1 MAEPTDPLALSTALT
16 AKTRAL
22 CAGLEHGEADILEL
36 VTPTTAELLAWW
48 FGEDMVLA
56 RGGHQGGLNF
66 HAGQKQAILNAIV
79 AHEVLSL
86 GHTNWSLKD
95 LYQAA
100 APDALLVGNRLAEV
114 SDQPF
119 AGPPQERLHLHG
131 GPGEARV
138 GGHLSKHSHPKYCFK
153 MATGTG
159 KTWVLQALMVWQ
171 LLNKTAAMAAGVDDP
186 RFTRQFMVVAPGLIV
201 YERLLD
207 AFCGKLVANGNG
219 SRNFATSDLAQYADL
234 LVPEANRE
242 AVFAFVRGNVCAKQD
257 IGLKATG
264 NGMIAITNWHLLAEG
279 DASEVIDEQ
288 DSIATPGLALPP
300 EQVVAAVLPLAP
312 GRATGNSLDVLDRRY
327 ARGNVLEYLAKLP
340 ELMVFNDEA
349 HHIHEVKREGETT
362 EVEWQ
367 KSLSRIAET
376 KGRRFVQVD
385 FSATPYNDVG
395 SGKNKKKVY
404 FPHIVTDFD
413 LKSAMRAGLVKS
425 LVLDRRKE
433 IGALPLEFKA
443 ERDEQ
448 GNPALSEGQRVMLR
462 AGLKKLRKLE
472 ADFAR
477 IDPTRHPKMLVVC
490 EDTTVSPLVAA
501 FLQDQEGLNADEVM
515 TIDSGK
521 KAELG
526 EKDWAPVRE
535 RLFSV
540 DRHATPRVIVSVL
553 MLREGFDVNNICV
566 IVPLRSSQAQILL
579 EQTIGRGLRLMWRD
593 PEYTDLKRENRE
605 RINAGQEPGSLLDVL
620 SIVEHPAFQSFY
632 DDLINEGLA
641 TTTGDDT
648 DNTSA
653 TGDVLNAELREG
665 FEAFDFALP
674 FIVQE
679 TDELRDHQALD
690 VAALPA
696 FTHMTA
702 TELSGLLGKGD
713 TFISQDLQSA
723 TLFGDYRVDGAVMNV
738 GGYNDYLSRLTRR
751 ISQALSEP
759 LSKFSKGNKI
769 ATHLAK
775 PYLQVNT
782 ADLTGWLDD
791 YIWTQLFGTAF
802 DPLNG
807 ENWRVLLLQPVVDHI
822 TKVFAVA
829 LLDAEQTHTTGQ
841 VEVHQRCLSE
851 VPRLVVREA
860 HSTPVSKSI
869 YTHLGWAARNGGL
882 ERTFIHWAQ
891 ADAQVLAFCKIS
903 ENRHTFARLRYVKDD
918 GLPAFYSPD
927 FLVRTAGAIY
937 LVETK
942 AQQQTIHPNVQR
954 KLKAAV
960 GWCGRINELPPE
972 HRSGLP
978 WHYVLLGEDAVH
990 EWQGKGARLA
1000 DLLDHARLRPLAD
1013 HTRQTQLAW

>member
-1 MAEPTDPLALSTALT
+1 MTVKTYAADDQLALSTGLT
-16 AKTRAL
+16 AKTQQL
-22 CAGLEHGEADILEL
+22 CLGLESGAADILEL
-36 VTPTTAELLAWW
+36 VTPTTAELLMWW

-56 RGGHQGGLNF
+56 RGGSNGALNF

-79 AHEVLSL
+79 AHETL
-86 GHTNWSLKD
+86 GKD
-95 LYQAA
+95 RASWTLQNLYEQAA
-100 APDALLVGNRLAEV
+100 PEALLEGTRLAEV
-114 SDQPF
+114 SS
-119 AGPPQERLHLHG
+119 
-131 GPGEARV
+131 
-138 GGHLSKHSHPKYCFK
+138 SKHAHPKYCLK

-159 KTWVLQALMVWQ
+159 KTWVLQALLIWQ
-171 LLNKTAAMAAGVDDP
+171 MLNKTAALAEGIDDA
-186 RFTRQFMVVAPGLIV
+186 RFTRQFMVVAPVLIV

-207 AFCGKLVANGNG
+207 AFCGKLLSGGNG
-219 SRNFATSDLAQYADL
+219 SRDFASSDMAQFADL
-234 LVPEANRE
+234 FIPETHRE
-242 AVFAFVRGNVCAKQD
+242 AVFAFVRGNVCSKNE

-264 NGMIAITNWHLLAEG
+264 NGMIAITNWHLLVEG
-279 DASEVIDEQ
+279 DAPEAVEEV
-288 DSIATPGLALPP
+288 SAPGAPP
-300 EQVVAAVLPLAP
+300 DPQQVIESVLPLMP
-312 GRATGNSLDVLDRRY
+312 GRATGNSLEVLDRRY
-327 ARGNVLEYLAKLP
+327 ARGNVLEFLAGLP

-349 HHIHEVKREGETT
+349 HHIHEFKREGETT

-367 KSLSRIAET
+367 KSLSRIAEP
-376 KGRRFVQVD
+376 KGRRFVQMD

-395 SGKNKKKVY
+395 SGKNKRKLY
-404 FPHIVTDFD
+404 FPHIITDFD

-433 IGALPLEFKA
+433 VGALPLEFKA
-443 ERDEQ
+443 ERDEA
-448 GNPALSEGQRVMLR
+448 GNPCLSEGQRVMLR

-472 ADFAR
+472 ADFAK
-477 IDPTRHPKMLVVC
+477 IDSTRHPKMLVVC

-501 FLQDQEGLNADEVM
+501 FLQDQEGLGNDEVM

-540 DRHATPRVIVSVL
+540 DKHAAPRVIVSVL

-593 PEYTDLKRENRE
+593 AEYTDLKRENRD

-641 TTTGDDT
+641 GTTGDEMD
-648 DNTSA
+648 DTSA
-653 TGDVLNAELREG
+653 TGDVMATELRDG
-665 FEAFDFALP
+665 FEAFDFGIP
-674 FIVQE
+674 FILQE
-679 TDELRDHQALD
+679 ADELRDHHPLD
-690 VAALPA
+690 VGDLPA
-696 FTHMTA
+696 FTAMTPEQL
-702 TELSGLLGKGD
+702 TGLLGKGD

-738 GGYNDYLSRLTRR
+738 AGYNDYLSRLTRR

-759 LSKFSKGNKI
+759 LPKGNKV

-782 ADLTGWLDD
+782 AELTGWIDD
-791 YIWTQLFGTAF
+791 YIWTQLFGQTF
-802 DPLNG
+802 NPLEDAQG
-807 ENWRVLLLQPVVDHI
+807 TENWRVLLLQPVVDHI

-829 LLDAEQTHTTGQ
+829 LLDSEQKHVTGQ
-841 VEVHQRCLSE
+841 TEVHQRMLSE
-851 VPRLVVREA
+851 VPKLMVRES
-860 HSTPVSKSI
+860 HSAEVSKCI
-869 YTHLGWAARNGGL
+869 YTRLGWPAKSGGL
-882 ERTFIHWAQ
+882 ERALIHWAQ
-891 ADAQVLAFCKIS
+891 ADTQVQAFCKIS

-927 FLVRTAGAIY
+927 FLVRTQAITNEAIY

-960 GWCGRINELPPE
+960 AWCDRINALPPSM
-972 HRSGLP
+972 RGGLA
-978 WHYVLLGEDAVH
+978 WHYVLLGEAVVQ
-990 EWQGKGARLA
+990 EWQDKGARLIE
-1000 DLLDHARLRPLAD
+1000 LLDFARLRPLAD
-1013 HTRQTQLAW
+1013 STLQQKLL

>member
-1 MAEPTDPLALSTALT
+1 MSGGKTKDAEHPLALSAGLT
-16 AKTRAL
+16 GKTNAL
-22 CAGLEHGEADILEL
+22 CLGLESGAADVLEL
-36 VTPTTAELLAWW
+36 VTPTTAELLGWW
-48 FGEDMVLA
+48 FGEDMVAA
-56 RGGHQGGLNF
+56 RGGLNF

-79 AHEVLSL
+79 AHEVLGAGRERWGL
-86 GHTNWSLKD
+86 LQ
-95 LYQAA
+95 LYEAA
-100 APDALLVGNRLAEV
+100 APDALLAGNRMAEV
-114 SDQPF
+114 SAP
-119 AGPPQERLHLHG
+119 
-131 GPGEARV
+131 
-138 GGHLSKHSHPKYCFK
+138 KHAHPKYCFK

-159 KTWVLQALMVWQ
+159 KTWVLQALMIWQ
-171 LLNKTAAMAAGVDDP
+171 LLNKTAALEAGVDDP
-186 RFTRQFMVVAPGLIV
+186 RFTRHFMVVAPGLIV

-207 AFCGKLVANGNG
+207 AFCGKLIENSNG
-219 SRNFATSDLAQYADL
+219 SRDFSRSDVAQFADL
-234 LVPEANRE
+234 FIPEAYRE
-242 AVFAFVRGNVCAKQD
+242 RVFAFVRGNVCSKSE

-264 NGMIAITNWHLLAEG
+264 NGMIAITNWHLLAAGEG
-279 DASEVIDEQ
+279 VDETDEEV
-288 DSIATPGLALPP
+288 STPGAPLPP
-300 EQVVAAVLPLAP
+300 EQVVGAVLPLTP
-312 GRATGNSLDVLDRRY
+312 GRATGNSLDVLDRRW
-327 ARGNVLEYLAKLP
+327 ARGNVLSYLADLP

-349 HHIHEVKREGETT
+349 HHIHEFKREGETT

-395 SGKNKKKVY
+395 TGKHKQKRY

-413 LKSAMRAGLVKS
+413 LKAAMRAGLVKS

-443 ERDEQ
+443 ERDES

-472 ADFAR
+472 ADFATL
-477 IDPTRHPKMLVVC
+477 DPHRHPKMLVVC
-490 EDTTVSPLVAA
+490 EDTTVSPLVAQ
-501 FLQDQEGLNADEVM
+501 FLQDQEGLSAEEVM

-605 RINAGQEPGSLLDVL
+605 RINAGQEPGSLIDVL
-620 SIVEHPAFQSFY
+620 SIVEHPAFQTFY
-632 DDLINEGLA
+632 DDLLAEGLA
-641 TTTGDDT
+641 GTTGDEAD
-648 DNTSA
+648 DGSA
-653 TGDVLNAELREG
+653 VGDVIAAELREG
-665 FEAFDFALP
+665 FGAFDFGIP
-674 FIVQE
+674 FILQE
-679 TDELRDHQALD
+679 TDELRDHRPLD
-690 VAALPA
+690 VEDLPPFTTMSLPA
-696 FTHMTA
+696 
-702 TELSGLLGKGD
+702 LNGLLGKGD

-751 ISQALSEP
+751 ISQALHEP
-759 LSKFSKGNKI
+759 LPKTGKVT
-769 ATHLAK
+769 THLAK

-791 YIWTQLFGTAF
+791 YIWTRLFDAPF
-802 DPLNG
+802 NPLGNDHGG

-822 TKVFAVA
+822 TKVFAMA
-829 LLDAEQTHTTGQ
+829 LLASEETLQTGA
-841 VEVHQRCLSE
+841 VEVHARALSE
-851 VPRLVVREA
+851 VPRLMVREA
-860 HSTPVSKSI
+860 HSVPVSKCI
-869 YTHLGWAARNGGL
+869 YTRLGWPARNGGL

-891 ADAQVLAFCKIS
+891 ADTQVLAFCKIS

-927 FLVRTAGAIY
+927 FLVRTADAIY

-942 AQQQTIHPNVQR
+942 AQQQVMHPNVQR
-954 KLKAAV
+954 KWKAAL
-960 GWCGRINELPPE
+960 GWCERINALPPE
-972 HRSGLP
+972 HRQSLP
-978 WHYVLLGEDAVH
+978 WHYVLLAEGVVH
-990 EWQGKGARLA
+990 EWQQKGAHLA
-1000 DLLDHARLRPLAD
+1000 ELLDFARLRPLGEASLQQ
-1013 HTRQTQLAW
+1013 RLI

>member
-1 MAEPTDPLALSTALT
+1 MPEKDSQL
-16 AKTRAL
+16 AL
-22 CAGLEHGEADILEL
+22 CAGLTAKSHQLCLGLESGAADMLEL
-36 VTPTTAELLAWW
+36 VTPTTAELLQWW

-56 RGGHQGGLNF
+56 RGGLNF

-79 AHEVLSL
+79 AHEVLGQGQAHWTL
-86 GHTNWSLKD
+86 LD
-95 LYQAA
+95 LYRAC
-100 APDALLVGNRLAEV
+100 APDALLAGTRLGEV
-114 SDQPF
+114 AQD
-119 AGPPQERLHLHG
+119 
-131 GPGEARV
+131 
-138 GGHLSKHSHPKYCFK
+138 KHAHPKYCFK

-159 KTWVLQALMVWQ
+159 KTWVLQALLIWQ
-171 LLNKTAAMAAGVDDP
+171 LLNKTAALAEGIDDA

-207 AFCGKLVANGNG
+207 AFCGKLIEGGNG
-219 SRNFATSDLAQYADL
+219 PRDFAMSDIAQFADL
-234 LVPEANRE
+234 FIPDAYRE
-242 AVFAFVRGNVCAKQD
+242 TVFAFVRGNVCGKNE

-279 DASEVIDEQ
+279 EVPEETEEVEALGAPLEPQQVID
-288 DSIATPGLALPP
+288 
-300 EQVVAAVLPLAP
+300 AVLPLTP

-327 ARGNVLEYLAKLP
+327 ARGNVLEFLAQLP

-349 HHIHEVKREGETT
+349 HHIHEFKREGEST

-395 SGKNKKKVY
+395 SGKNKRKLY
-404 FPHIVTDFD
+404 FPHIITDFD
-413 LKSAMRAGLVKS
+413 LKDAMRAGLVKS

-443 ERDEQ
+443 ERDDD

-477 IDPTRHPKMLVVC
+477 LDAARHPKMLVVC
-490 EDTTVSPLVAA
+490 EDTTVSPLVNA
-501 FLQDQEGLNADEVM
+501 FLQDEGLTPDDVM

-540 DRHATPRVIVSVL
+540 DRHATPRVIISVL

-593 PEYTDLKRENRE
+593 DEYTDLKRENRE

-632 DDLINEGLA
+632 DDLIQEGLA
-641 TTTGDDT
+641 GATSDDMDDT
-648 DNTSA
+648 NA
-653 TGDVLNAELREG
+653 TGDVIAAGLREG
-665 FEAFDFALP
+665 FQAFDFGIP
-674 FIVQE
+674 FILRE
-679 TDELRDHQALD
+679 ADEVRDHHAMDLTT
-690 VAALPA
+690 LPA
-696 FTHMTA
+696 FTAMTA
-702 TELSGLLGKGD
+702 AQLGGLLGKGD

-738 GGYNDYLSRLTRR
+738 GGYNDYLARLTRR
-751 ISQALSEP
+751 IGQALSEP
-759 LSKFSKGNKI
+759 LPKGNRV

-782 ADLTGWLDD
+782 AELTGWLDD
-791 YIWTQLFGTAF
+791 YIWTQLFGATF
-802 DPLNG
+802 NPLDG

-829 LLDAEQTHTTGQ
+829 LLESEQKHVTGQ
-841 VEVHQRCLSE
+841 TEVHLRHLSE
-851 VPRLVVREA
+851 VPRLMVRES
-860 HSTPVSKSI
+860 HSVEVSKCI
-869 YTHLGWAARNGGL
+869 YTRLAWPAQNGGL
-882 ERTFIHWAQ
+882 ERAFIRWAQ
-891 ADAQVLAFCKIS
+891 ADTQVQAFCKIS

-927 FLVRTAGAIY
+927 FLVRTEEAVY

-954 KLKAAV
+954 KLRAALA
-960 GWCGRINELPPE
+960 WCERINGLSAEQ
-972 HRSGLP
+972 RGGLP
-978 WHYVLLGEDAVH
+978 WHYVLLAENVVT

-1000 DLLDHARLRPLAD
+1000 GLLDYARLRPLAD
-1013 HTRQTQLAW
+1013 ASLQKRLI

>member
-1 MAEPTDPLALSTALT
+1 MNLKLTNDQLALSTSLT
-16 AKTRAL
+16 AKTNAL
-22 CAGLEHGEADILEL
+22 CLGLESGAADLLEL
-36 VTPTTAELLAWW
+36 VTPTTAELLGWW
-48 FGEDMVLA
+48 FGEDMVAA
-56 RGGHQGGLNF
+56 RGGLNF
-66 HAGQKQAILNAIV
+66 HTGQRQAILNAIV
-79 AHEVLSL
+79 AHEVLGAGQARWGL
-86 GHTNWSLKD
+86 LD
-95 LYQAA
+95 LYKAA
-100 APDALLVGNRLAEV
+100 APDALLAGTRLTEV
-114 SDQPF
+114 SG
-119 AGPPQERLHLHG
+119 A
-131 GPGEARV
+131 
-138 GGHLSKHSHPKYCFK
+138 KHSHPKYCFK

-159 KTWVLQALMVWQ
+159 KTWVLQALMIWQ
-171 LLNKTAAMAAGVDDP
+171 LLNKTAALEAGIDDA
-186 RFTRQFMVVAPGLIV
+186 RFTRHFMVVAPGLIV

-207 AFCGKLVANGNG
+207 AFCGKLVEGGNG
-219 SRNFATSDLAQYADL
+219 ARDFSRSDVAQFAELFI
-234 LVPEANRE
+234 PEAYRE
-242 AVFAFVRGNVCAKQD
+242 RVFAFVRGNVCSKSE

-279 DASEVIDEQ
+279 EVTEEPEDV
-288 DSIATPGLALPP
+288 SAPGAPLPP
-300 EQVVAAVLPLAP
+300 EQVVHAVLPLTP
-312 GRATGNSLDVLDRRY
+312 GRATGNALDVLDRRW
-327 ARGNVLEYLAKLP
+327 ARGNVLAYLAELP

-349 HHIHEVKREGETT
+349 HHIHEFKREGETT

-395 SGKNKKKVY
+395 TGKNKKKLY

-413 LKSAMRAGLVKS
+413 LKAAMRAGLVKS

-433 IGALPLEFKA
+433 IGALPLTFKA
-443 ERDEQ
+443 ERDEN

-472 ADFAR
+472 ADFAAL
-477 IDPTRHPKMLVVC
+477 DPQRHPKMLVVC
-490 EDTTVSPLVAA
+490 EDTTVSPLVAQ
-501 FLQDQEGLNADEVM
+501 FLQDQEGLGADEVM

-593 PEYTDLKRENRE
+593 AEYSDLKRENRE
-605 RINAGQEPGSLLDVL
+605 RINAGQEPGSLIDVL

-632 DDLINEGLA
+632 DDLIRDGLA
-641 TTTGDDT
+641 GTTGDDM
-648 DNTSA
+648 DSTSA
-653 TGDVLNAELREG
+653 TGDVMAAELRDG
-665 FEAFDFALP
+665 FEAFDFGIP
-674 FIVQE
+674 FILQE
-679 TDELRDHQALD
+679 TDELRDHQPLD
-690 VAALPA
+690 VESLPA
-696 FTHMTA
+696 FTSMTA
-702 TELSGLLGKGD
+702 AELTGLLGQGD

-738 GGYNDYLSRLTRR
+738 AGYNDYLSRLTRR
-751 ISQALSEP
+751 ISQALHEP
-759 LSKFSKGNKI
+759 LPKGNKV

-791 YIWTQLFGTAF
+791 YIWTRLFGATF
-802 DPLNG
+802 NPQDG
-807 ENWRVLLLQPVVDHI
+807 ENWRVLLLQPVVDHL
-822 TKVFAVA
+822 TKVFAMA
-829 LLDAEQTHTTGQ
+829 LLDSEQQHVTGQ
-841 VEVHQRCLSE
+841 IEVHRRLLSE
-851 VPRLVVREA
+851 VPRLMVRES
-860 HSTPVSKSI
+860 HSVAVSKCI
-869 YTHLGWAARNGGL
+869 YTRLGWPARNGGL
-882 ERTFIHWAQ
+882 ERAFIHWAQ
-891 ADAQVLAFCKIS
+891 ADAQVHAFCKIS
-903 ENRHTFARLRYVKDD
+903 ENRHGFARLRYVKDD

-927 FLVRTAGAIY
+927 FLVRTDGAIY

-942 AQQQTIHPNVQR
+942 AQQQAIHPNVQR

-960 GWCGRINELPPE
+960 GWCDRINTLPPE

-978 WHYVLLGEDAVH
+978 WHYVLLAENVVY
-990 EWQGKGARLA
+990 EWQGKGAHLA
-1000 DLLDHARLRPLAD
+1000 DLLDFARLRPLGEASLQQ
-1013 HTRQTQLAW
+1013 RLI

>member
-1 MAEPTDPLALSTALT
+1 MPEKDNQLSLS
-16 AKTRAL
+16 
-22 CAGLEHGEADILEL
+22 AGLTTKANLLCLGLESGAADILEL
-36 VTPTTAELLAWW
+36 VTPTTAELLLWW

-56 RGGHQGGLNF
+56 RSGLNF
-66 HAGQKQAILNAIV
+66 HPGQKQAILNAIV
-79 AHEVLSL
+79 AHEVLGKERDSWTL
-86 GHTNWSLKD
+86 LD
-95 LYQAA
+95 LYRAC
-100 APDALLVGNRLAEV
+100 APDALLTGARLTEV
-114 SDQPF
+114 AQ
-119 AGPPQERLHLHG
+119 A
-131 GPGEARV
+131 
-138 GGHLSKHSHPKYCFK
+138 KHSHPKYCFK

-159 KTWVLQALMVWQ
+159 KTWVLQALMIWQ
-171 LLNKTAAMAAGVDDP
+171 LLNKTAALAEDIDDA

-207 AFCGKLVANGNG
+207 AFCGKLVENGNG
-219 SRNFATSDLAQYADL
+219 SRDFAKSDISLFADL
-234 LVPEANRE
+234 FIPDAYRD
-242 AVFAFVRGNVCAKQD
+242 AVFAFVRGNVCSKTE

-264 NGMIAITNWHLLAEG
+264 NGMIAITNWHLLNEG
-279 DASEVIDEQ
+279 DVAEDVEEVE
-288 DSIATPGLALPP
+288 ALGAPMDP
-300 EQVVAAVLPLAP
+300 QQVINAVLPLTP

-327 ARGNVLEYLAKLP
+327 ARGNVLEFLAGLP

-349 HHIHEVKREGETT
+349 HHIHEFKREGEST

-367 KSLSRIAET
+367 KSLSKIAET

-395 SGKNKKKVY
+395 AGKNKRKVY

-443 ERDEQ
+443 ERDDA
-448 GNPALSEGQRVMLR
+448 GNPSLSEGQRVMLR

-501 FLQDQEGLNADEVM
+501 FLQDQEGLPEYEVM

-540 DRHATPRVIVSVL
+540 DHHATPRVIVSVL

-593 PEYTDLKRENRE
+593 DEYTDLKRENRE

-632 DDLINEGLA
+632 DDLIKEGLA
-641 TTTGDDT
+641 GTTGDDM
-648 DNTSA
+648 DDTSC
-653 TGDVLNAELREG
+653 TGDVVGATLREG
-665 FEAFDFALP
+665 FEAFDFGIP
-674 FIVQE
+674 FILQE
-679 TDELRDHQALD
+679 ADEVRDHHALD
-690 VAALPA
+690 LTAMPSFSA
-696 FTHMTA
+696 MTVEQL
-702 TELSGLLGKGD
+702 TGLLGKGD
-713 TFISQDLQSA
+713 TFISQDLQTA

-738 GGYNDYLSRLTRR
+738 GGYNEYLSRLTRR

-759 LSKFSKGNKI
+759 VPKGNKI
-769 ATHLAK
+769 ATHIAN

-782 ADLTGWLDD
+782 AELTGWLDD
-791 YIWTQLFGTAF
+791 YIWTQLFGTTF
-802 DPLNG
+802 NPMD
-807 ENWRVLLLQPVVDHI
+807 EEQWRVLLLQPVVDHI

-829 LLDAEQTHTTGQ
+829 LLHSEQKHVSGET
-841 VEVHQRCLSE
+841 EVHLRRLSE
-851 VPRLVVREA
+851 VPTLMVRES
-860 HSTPVSKSI
+860 HSLAVSKCI
-869 YTHLGWAARNGGL
+869 YTRLGWPARNGGL
-882 ERTFIHWAQ
+882 ERTLIHWAQ
-891 ADAQVLAFCKIS
+891 ADTLVEAFCKIS
-903 ENRHTFARLRYVKDD
+903 ENRHTFARLRYVKED
-918 GLPAFYSPD
+918 GLPGFYSPD
-927 FLVRTAGAIY
+927 FLVRTADAVY

-954 KLKAAV
+954 KRKAALA
-960 GWCGRINELPPE
+960 WCERIN
-972 HRSGLP
+972 GLSAEQRCSAP
-978 WHYVLLGEDAVH
+978 WHYVLLAEDVVL
-990 EWQGKGARLA
+990 EWQAKGARLA
-1000 DLLDHARLRPLAD
+1000 ELLDYARLRPLASASL
-1013 HTRQTQLAW
+1013 QQQLI

>member
-1 MAEPTDPLALSTALT
+1 MSGKTPKDDDQLALSAALT
-16 AKTRAL
+16 ARTQQL
-22 CAGLEHGEADILEL
+22 CLGLESGAAELLEL
-36 VTPTTAELLAWW
+36 VTPTTAELLTWW
-48 FGEDMVLA
+48 FGEDMVAA
-56 RGGHQGGLNF
+56 RGGLNF
-66 HAGQKQAILNAIV
+66 HAGQKQAILNAVV
-79 AHEVLSL
+79 AHEVLGQGQEHWTL
-86 GHTNWSLKD
+86 LD
-95 LYQAA
+95 LYRAA
-100 APDALLVGNRLAEV
+100 APDALLAGTRLSEIAA
-114 SDQPF
+114 P
-119 AGPPQERLHLHG
+119 
-131 GPGEARV
+131 
-138 GGHLSKHSHPKYCFK
+138 KHAHPKYCFK

-159 KTWVLQALMVWQ
+159 KTWVLQALLIWQ
-171 LLNKTAAMAAGVDDP
+171 LLNKTAALAEGMDDA

-207 AFCGKLVANGNG
+207 AFCGKLVEEGNG
-219 SRNFATSDLAQYADL
+219 ARDFASSDIAQFAEL
-234 LVPEANRE
+234 FIPEAYRE
-242 AVFAFVRGNVCAKQD
+242 VVFAFVRGNVCSKNE

-279 DASEVIDEQ
+279 ELPEDIEEIEA
-288 DSIATPGLALPP
+288 PGAPLAPQ
-300 EQVVAAVLPLAP
+300 EVVAAVLPLTP

-327 ARGNVLEYLAKLP
+327 ARGNVLEFLAGLP

-349 HHIHEVKREGETT
+349 HHIHEFKREGETT

-367 KSLSRIAET
+367 KSLSRIAES

-395 SGKNKKKVY
+395 SGRNKRKLY
-404 FPHIVTDFD
+404 FPHIITDFD

-443 ERDEQ
+443 ERDEA
-448 GNPALSEGQRVMLR
+448 GHPALSEGQRVMLR

-472 ADFAR
+472 ADFAG
-477 IDPTRHPKMLVVC
+477 IAPTRHPKMLVVC

-501 FLQDQEGLNADEVM
+501 FLQEQEGLHEDEVM
-515 TIDSGK
+515 IIDSGK

-540 DRHATPRVIVSVL
+540 DRHAAPRVIVSVL

-632 DDLINEGLA
+632 DELIEEGLA
-641 TTTGDDT
+641 GATGDDT

-653 TGDVLNAELREG
+653 TGDVIAAELREG
-665 FEAFDFALP
+665 YEAFDFGIP
-674 FIVQE
+674 FILRE
-679 TDELRDHQALD
+679 ADEVRDH
-690 VAALPA
+690 AAIDPTVLPA
-696 FTHMTA
+696 FTAMTA
-702 TELSGLLGKGD
+702 DQLAGLLGKGD
-713 TFISQDLQSA
+713 TFVSQDLQSA

-738 GGYNDYLSRLTRR
+738 GGYNDYLARLTRR

-759 LSKFSKGNKI
+759 LPKGNRI

-782 ADLTGWLDD
+782 AELTGWLDD
-791 YIWTQLFGTAF
+791 YIWTQLFGQAF
-802 DPLNG
+802 NPLDE
-807 ENWRVLLLQPVVDHI
+807 ENWRLLLLQPVVDHI

-829 LLDAEQTHTTGQ
+829 LLESEQKHVTGHT
-841 VEVHQRCLSE
+841 EVRLRYLSE
-851 VPRLVVREA
+851 VPRLMMREA
-860 HSTPVSKSI
+860 HSVEVGKCI
-869 YTHLGWAARNGGL
+869 YQRLGWPARNGGL
-882 ERTFIHWAQ
+882 ERAFIHWAQ
-891 ADAQVLAFCKIS
+891 ADSQVHAFCKIS

-927 FLVRTAGAIY
+927 FLVRTDSAVY

-942 AQQQTIHPNVQR
+942 AQEQTIHPNVQR
-954 KLKAAV
+954 KLKAALA
-960 GWCGRINELPPE
+960 WCERINGLSTAERGGPP
-972 HRSGLP
+972 
-978 WHYVLLGEDAVH
+978 WQYVLLAENVLL
-990 EWQGKGARLA
+990 EWQAKGARLA
-1000 DLLDHARLRPLAD
+1000 ELLDYARLRPLAD
-1013 HTRQTQLAW
+1013 ASLQEQLI

>member
-1 MAEPTDPLALSTALT
+1 MSDTPHSLALSLGLT
-16 AKTRAL
+16 AKTKQL
-22 CAGLEHGEADILEL
+22 CLGLESGTADILEL
-36 VTPTTAELLAWW
+36 VTPTTAELLLWW
-48 FGEDMVLA
+48 FGEDMVAA
-56 RGGHQGGLNF
+56 RSGLNF
-66 HAGQKQAILNAIV
+66 HAGQRQAILNAIV
-79 AHEVLSL
+79 AHEVL
-86 GHTNWSLKD
+86 GRDAPAWSLLD
-95 LYQAA
+95 LYRAA
-100 APDALLVGNRLAEV
+100 APDALLTGTRLAEV
-114 SDQPF
+114 SN
-119 AGPPQERLHLHG
+119 AKHG
-131 GPGEARV
+131 
-138 GGHLSKHSHPKYCFK
+138 HPKYCFK

-159 KTWVLQALMVWQ
+159 KTWVLQALMIWQ
-171 LLNKTAAMAAGVDDP
+171 LLNKTAALAEGLDDV

-207 AFCGKLVANGNG
+207 AFCGKLIAGGNG
-219 SRNFATSDLAQYADL
+219 SRDFAKSDVAQFADL
-234 LVPEANRE
+234 FIPESHRD
-242 AVFAFVRGNVCAKQD
+242 AVFAFVRGNVCSRSE

-264 NGMIAITNWHLLAEG
+264 NGMIAISNWHLLAEG
-279 DASEVIDEQ
+279 DGADDVEDADAVD
-288 DSIATPGLALPP
+288 AVGTPGAPP
-300 EQVVAAVLPLAP
+300 EPQQVINAVLPLTP

-327 ARGNVLEYLAKLP
+327 ARGNVLEFLAGLP

-349 HHIHEVKREGETT
+349 HHIHEFKREGQTT

-367 KSLSRIAET
+367 KSLSRIAAT

-395 SGKNKKKVY
+395 AGKNKRKVY

-443 ERDEQ
+443 ERDES

-472 ADFAR
+472 TDFVR
-477 IDPTRHPKMLVVC
+477 LDPSRHPKMLVVC

-501 FLQDQEGLNADEVM
+501 FLQDQEGLTEDEVM

-593 PEYTDLKRENRE
+593 AEYTDLKRENRE

-632 DDLINEGLA
+632 DELIKEGLA
-641 TTTGDDT
+641 GTTGDDM
-648 DNTSA
+648 DDTSA
-653 TGDVLNAELREG
+653 TGDVIAAELREG
-665 FEAFDFALP
+665 FEAFDFGIP
-674 FIVQE
+674 FILQE
-679 TDELRDHQALD
+679 TDELLDHQPLD
-690 VAALPA
+690 ITALPA
-696 FTHMTA
+696 FTGLTMG
-702 TELSGLLGKGD
+702 ELVVRLGKGD

-738 GGYNDYLSRLTRR
+738 SGYNDYLARLTRR
-751 ISQALSEP
+751 IGQALSEP
-759 LSKFSKGNKI
+759 LPKSNKI

-775 PYLQVNT
+775 PYLQINT
-782 ADLTGWLDD
+782 AELTGWLDD
-791 YIWTQLFGTAF
+791 YIWTQLFGQTF
-802 DPLNG
+802 NPLDE
-807 ENWRVLLLQPVVDHI
+807 ENWRLLLLQPVVDHM

-829 LLDAEQTHTTGQ
+829 LLDSEHRQIVGEN
-841 VEVHQRCLSE
+841 EVAQRWLSE
-851 VPRLVVREA
+851 VPRLMMRES
-860 HSTPVSKSI
+860 HSVAVSKCI
-869 YTHLGWAARNGGL
+869 YTRLAWPARNGGL
-882 ERTFIHWAQ
+882 EQALIRWAQ
-891 ADAQVLAFCKIS
+891 ADTRIEAFCKIS
-903 ENRHTFARLRYVKDD
+903 ETRHTFARLRYVKDD
-918 GLPAFYSPD
+918 GLAAFYSPD
-927 FLVRTAGAIY
+927 FLIRAASGIY

-960 GWCGRINELPPE
+960 AWCERINQLPPE
-972 HRSGLP
+972 HRGGLP
-978 WHYVLLGEDAVH
+978 WQYVLLAEDTVY
-990 EWQGKGARLA
+990 EWQSKNAYLA
-1000 DLLDHARLRPLAD
+1000 ELLDFARLRPLAEAS
-1013 HTRQTQLAW
+1013 RQERLI